1 MKHPHLPFA
10 LLLAAL
16 LSGCSTDQFARVIY
30 YSFRVGN
37 PAVESSTPG
46 QARGD
51 PVSYDRYQRER
62 RGESGD

>member
-1 MKHPHLPFA
+1 MKHLQFPLA
-10 LLLAAL
+10 LILAAL
-16 LSGCSTDQFARVIY
+16 LSGCSTDQFARAIY

-46 QARGD
+46 QARSE

-62 RGESGD
+62 RGSGD

>member
-1 MKHPHLPFA
+1 

-46 QARGD
+46 QAHGESL
-51 PVSYDRYQRER
+51 SYDRYQRER
-62 RGESGD
+62 RGEAGD